1 MEANKSKLRRDE
13 EEDAWRRRLGTMRER
28 RKEKMMREKIN
39 LEKAAGKDS
48 SFVLLPGANLYFTDP
63 KAFFGEIYKDEKPG
77 LISFPI
83 LSVNSFDFFPRWLLT
98 VLHDRC
104 IAPKVEIPTLDRFE
118 TPTIFHTRQLLPIR
132 EPGSKAVLSAAKS
145 LLGIS
150 SSLRGEPLK
159 RCSGFWIDFDE
170 GSKTGTVLTT
180 AHLIRTTDPPD
191 SSADVWIEEAHYD
204 SKTNFTVHLLD
215 GTTTEGQ
222 LLYYQPHYDLAFLR
236 IKVDQPVQLPSFSE
250 GVKFSQKVFR
260 LGRDNSSKLR
270 ITYGLA
276 AYFNPDMYERYHN
289 MYFDC
294 ADHDNDS
301 DEDDDD
307 DNEYDDG
314 GIVIDLD
321 GAVVG
326 MVNISSTLGS
336 FIPSSILL
344 KCWASWKSQG
354 RILRPHLGM
363 MFEAIK
369 LLEPAYVDN
378 IWCAYNI
385 DDGLIVQEV
394 SKGSYAERIGIE
406 RGDIIESFNGRCI
419 STTVELENML
429 MSISNDPLD
438 SQKCLNNEVHFSVV
452 VFHTLRKQRMTSLLT
467 ANVSECGE
475 VIVKGH
481 LVS

>member
-1 MEANKSKLRRDE
+1 MSAPVERSTKERTMEANKRKLRRDE
-13 EEDAWRRRLGTMRER
+13 EEDAWMRRLATMRER

-39 LEKAAGKDS
+39 LEKAGENDS
-48 SFVLLPGANLYFTDP
+48 SFVLVPGANLFFTDP
-63 KAFFGEIYKDEKPG
+63 KAFFSEIYKDEKP
-77 LISFPI
+77 
-83 LSVNSFDFFPRWLLT
+83 
-98 VLHDRC
+98 
-104 IAPKVEIPTLDRFE
+104 APNKVEIPTLDRFE
-118 TPTIFHTRQLLPIR
+118 TPTIFHTRRLLPIR

-150 SSLRGEPLK
+150 SSLGGEPLK

-180 AHLIRTTDPPD
+180 AHLIHTNDPPD
-191 SSADVWIEEAHYD
+191 TSSDVWIDEAHYD
-204 SKTNFTVHLLD
+204 SKANVTVHLLD
-215 GTTTEGQ
+215 GTTAEAQ
-222 LLYYQPHYDLAFLR
+222 LLYYQPHYDLAVLSV
-236 IKVDQPVQLPSFSE
+236 KVDQPVHLPSFNE

-260 LGRDNSSKLR
+260 LGRDNSLKLR
-270 ITYGLA
+270 ITYGRA

-294 ADHDNDS
+294 ADHDSDS
-301 DEDDDD
+301 DDDD
-307 DNEYDDG
+307 DDDHDNEYDDG

-321 GAVVG
+321 GGVVG

-344 KCWASWKSQG
+344 KCWASWKSKG

-363 MFEAIK
+363 MFKAIK
-369 LLEPAYVDN
+369 LLEPAFVDD
-378 IWCAYNI
+378 IWRAYNI

-394 SKGSYAERIGIE
+394 SKGSYAEKIGIE
-406 RGDIIESFNGRCI
+406 RGDIIESFNGSCI

-429 MSISNDPLD
+429 MSLSNDSLD
-438 SQKCLNNEVHFSVV
+438 SQKCLNNEFHFSVV
-452 VFHTLRKQRMTSLLT
+452 VFHTLRKQRTTSLLT

>member
-63 KAFFGEIYKDEKPG
+63 KAFFGEIYKDEKP
-77 LISFPI
+77 
-83 LSVNSFDFFPRWLLT
+83 
-98 VLHDRC
+98 
-104 IAPKVEIPTLDRFE
+104 APKVEIPTLDRFE

-204 SKTNFTVHLLD
+204 SKTN
-215 GTTTEGQ
+215 
-222 LLYYQPHYDLAFLR
+222 
-236 IKVDQPVQLPSFSE
+236 
-250 GVKFSQKVFR
+250 
-260 LGRDNSSKLR
+260 
-270 ITYGLA
+270 
-276 AYFNPDMYERYHN
+276 
-289 MYFDC
+289 
-294 ADHDNDS
+294 
-301 DEDDDD
+301 
-307 DNEYDDG
+307 
-314 GIVIDLD
+314 
-321 GAVVG
+321 
-326 MVNISSTLGS
+326 
-336 FIPSSILL
+336 
-344 KCWASWKSQG
+344 
-354 RILRPHLGM
+354 
-363 MFEAIK
+363 
-369 LLEPAYVDN
+369 
-378 IWCAYNI
+378 
-385 DDGLIVQEV
+385 V

-419 STTVELENML
+419 STTVEVGVLE
-429 MSISNDPLD
+429 ISKF
-438 SQKCLNNEVHFSVV
+438 QMK
-452 VFHTLRKQRMTSLLT
+452 
-467 ANVSECGE
+467 
-475 VIVKGH
+475 
-481 LVS
+481 